1 MMKDKRRATALFPI
15 LLLALFLACTLLP
28 QFFARVSAERKNGSV
43 VFSFLYS
50 DAKNR
55 LGEQSLARHLD
66 EIKAAGV
73 TTVTVQELTMNVLVD
88 RGDIVGIRYHDIRHK
103 YDTESRIL
111 ADALGKVE
119 NISYGSHVIIASDP
133 DYAERVR
140 RCLPLSFSPD
150 EYADVG
156 DVGGCTVF
164 VIFDGNIPTY
174 DIPLG
179 FDEAAIAEMRA
190 RGFDVAVSLRMGSRS
205 SVGYIDELER
215 IIDENG
221 VKYLWLRNDS
231 RSKETDENADKNIDR
246 MAELIASRGLYFVA
260 AENATQL
267 SNEDIIG
274 YDKIFDAADG
284 RVLRAFET
292 YDQSSPDS
300 TGYMFRRNQYLNSV
314 IDRNSRFVSVT
325 QLSLGVKSA
334 EALASNTAK
343 AAGSA
348 IEKLSSLGY
357 DVKECETRLDGYE
370 RYALTPN
377 IAAAF
382 VATLAV
388 GAVAAVFELDGMK
401 AFIAAVLLAVAS
413 FAVTFVMPEQLV
425 LLYPTCTALA
435 ISCFAVSVMLY
446 ALKKLRGR
454 LGAIALTAA
463 VAVPV
468 LAVLAV
474 GGVVMCSL
482 LSGLDYYFN
491 NNIFRGIKISL
502 YAPLLYA
509 AAAYYVMFI
518 HKKGSFP
525 RDVRDVMSA
534 RIRMSWAAA
543 AVIMMAV
550 SVIYIVRSGNVSSI
564 SSAEEAM
571 REFITEHM
579 AARPRT
585 KEFVAAYPCLVLLVW
600 YAKKWR
606 GTLLPWGLAVG
617 AAILPAS
624 VTNTFCHVFTNAGI
638 QFGRLANGLLLG
650 IFTSSVVYALNIVF
664 TRILHKYFSV
674 EFESEN

>member
-1 MMKDKRRATALFPI
+1 MMKDKRRAAALFPI
-15 LLLALFLACTLLP
+15 SLLALFLACALLP
-28 QFFARVSAERKNGSV
+28 QFFARVSAENKNDSV
-43 VFSFLYS
+43 VFSLLYS

-73 TTVTVQELTMNVLVD
+73 TTVTVPELTMNVLVD
-88 RGDIVGIRYHDIRHK
+88 RGDIVGMRYHDIRHK
-103 YDTESRIL
+103 YDEESRIL
-111 ADALGKVE
+111 ADALDKVE
-119 NISYGSHVIIASDP
+119 NIAYASHVIIASDP
-133 DYAERVR
+133 DDADRVR

-156 DVGGCTVF
+156 DVGGCAVF

-179 FDEAAIAEMRA
+179 FDEAAISEMRA
-190 RGFDVAVSLRMGSRS
+190 RGFDVAVSVRMGSRS

-221 VKYLWLRNDS
+221 VKYLWLRKDS
-231 RSKETDENADKNIDR
+231 RSKETDENADENIDR
-246 MAELIASRGLYFVA
+246 IAELIASRKLYFVA

-274 YDKIFDAADG
+274 YGKIFDAADG

-325 QLSLGVKSA
+325 QLSLGGMPA
-334 EALASNTAK
+334 ETLASDTSK

-348 IEKLSSLGY
+348 IEKLASLGY
-357 DVKECETRLDGYE
+357 DVKECDTRLDEYE

-401 AFIAAVLLAVAS
+401 AFIAAVLLAAAS
-413 FAVTFVMPEQLV
+413 FAVTFVMPERLV
-425 LLYPTCTALA
+425 LLYPTCAALA

-463 VAVPV
+463 VAVPM

-491 NNIFRGIKISL
+491 NDIFRGIKISL

-525 RDVRDVMSA
+525 GDVRDVMSA

-564 SSAEEAM
+564 SSAEETM

-650 IFTSSVVYALNIVF
+650 IFTSAAVYALNIVF
-664 TRILHKYFSV
+664 TRILKKYFSV
-674 EFESEN
+674 EFESKN